1 MESDVLLKERKG
13 NVGTLILNR
22 PHKGNSLSVGLLF
35 ELIKAL
41 EEWAKDDTVRALV
54 ITGSGEKAF
63 CSGFDVRSIPTE
75 ITSENAIALK
85 NKNPVEQ
92 ALNMVKNYPYPTI
105 AMLNGYAM
113 GAGFNLA
120 MCCDIRIAADDV
132 RMSIPPAKLG
142 LVYHP
147 EGIKQVM
154 EALGMARA
162 REVFFTGRL
171 YSAENV
177 KEMGLVHHSVPKLKL
192 SSMTY
197 ELAEE
202 IAANAPLSLKGIK
215 RILNMLGNSMALSD
229 ENMKEAMALI
239 AQSFNSEDLKE
250 GQLAFI
256 QKRKPNFKGS

>member
-1 MESDVLLKERKG
+1 
-13 NVGTLILNR
+13 
-22 PHKGNSLSVGLLF
+22 
-35 ELIKAL
+35 
-41 EEWAKDDTVRALV
+41 V

-75 ITSENAIALK
+75 VTAENAIALR
-85 NKNPVEQ
+85 NRNPLEQ
-92 ALNMVKNYPYPTI
+92 MLNIVKNYPYPTI
-105 AMLNGYAM
+105 AMLNGHAM
-113 GAGFNLA
+113 GAGFNMA

-147 EGIKQVM
+147 EGIKQVV
-154 EALGMARA
+154 EALGMPHA

-171 YSAENV
+171 YSAEDV
-177 KEMGLVHHSVPKLKL
+177 REMGLVHHSVPKSKL
-192 SSMTY
+192 SSITY

-215 RILNMLGNSMALSD
+215 RILNMFGNSMALSE
-229 ENMKEAMALI
+229 ENMKEAAALI
-239 AQSFNSEDLKE
+239 AQAFNSADLKE

-256 QKRKPNFKGS
+256 QKRKPDFKGR